1 MGQYLE
7 PSNDPKQ
14 KSKKRRT
21 DKVEGHG
28 ESTHEDKVN
37 EVSSD
42 EKCSVVWLIK
52 LVRKQFKCFFFD
64 LPNKHFSMYVTMK
77 PLKEWTSV
85 KSFLFLFFVKVIAPH
100 PSASVGKQ
108 KQNTERTQPIDGEK
122 NDGGQLLQKP
132 KPTQP
137 TDSKNNEMS
146 QVVEVIKHENKKKW
160 GSSYINLP

>member
-42 EKCSVVWLIK
+42 ENCNVVWLIK
-52 LVRKQFKCFFFD
+52 LVGKQFKCFFFA
-64 LPNKHFSMYVTMK
+64 LPNKDFSMYLSMK
-77 PLKEWTSV
+77 QLKEWTSV
-85 KSFLFLFFVKVIAPH
+85 KSFLFLFFLKVIAPQ
-100 PSASVGKQ
+100 PSARVEKR
-108 KQNTERTQPIDGEK
+108 KRNTEPSQPIDGEK
-122 NDGGQLLQKP
+122 NDGGQLLQNTE
-132 KPTQP
+132 PTQP
-137 TDSKNNEMS
+137 TDSENNEMS
-146 QVVEVIKHENKKKW
+146 QVVEVITHENKKKW

>member
-1 MGQYLE
+1 MYL
-7 PSNDPKQ
+7 S
-14 KSKKRRT
+14 
-21 DKVEGHG
+21 
-28 ESTHEDKVN
+28 
-37 EVSSD
+37 
-42 EKCSVVWLIK
+42 
-52 LVRKQFKCFFFD
+52 
-64 LPNKHFSMYVTMK
+64 MK

-100 PSASVGKQ
+100 PSASVGKR

-146 QVVEVIKHENKKKW
+146 QVVEVITHENKKKW